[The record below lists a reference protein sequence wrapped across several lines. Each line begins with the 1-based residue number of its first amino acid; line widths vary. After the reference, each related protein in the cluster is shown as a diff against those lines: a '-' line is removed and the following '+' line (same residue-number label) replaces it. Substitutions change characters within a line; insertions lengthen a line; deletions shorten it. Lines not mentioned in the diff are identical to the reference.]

1 MVSFFQPITK
11 GNSMNSNKT
20 ARLLC
25 VEKLESRNLLTG
37 DLGYYFP
44 LVEETIAQTEVVQ
57 IDQRGHGISVEAD
70 AAVVYDY
77 ERLIPY
83 SSAAFDKYSQEI
95 SAEALIEV
103 TGHLQGQL
111 EATGTITVVHDTR
124 NIDSVDP
131 DTETNGMTVLQGH
144 IEVTSATVSLR
155 LTGTGVGSIYVAA
168 SVNVTEVEVGT
179 KAYAIGDWIETAKNT
194 VANDMQAVILVN
206 GPFDISLKLSAV
218 HDFFF
223 ANYTDEEG
231 TFGQIFANKYKQA
244 QNVIEHPG
252 SNARTQLFGDAVIVR
267 SYSLA
272 NPFGAD
278 TNRVTSFQSYFSAL
292 MPGKGGSVSHQLTAS
307 IVQGVAD
314 GEPYSREEARASLEE
329 SVNRNRRLHTTPQ
342 ERLELGDS
350 SNPEN
355 LVLNRDYLRT
365 GDRQAIRPTR

>member
-1 MVSFFQPITK
+1 LVSFFQPITK